1 MSFGKIAFIAMN
13 YELHNLELFE
23 VHEVLSLY
31 LAYELALQVEPLTF
45 KVSPKSWNSGIM
57 EEKIKI
63 LQLTNN

>member
-1 MSFGKIAFIAMN
+1 MN
-13 YELHNLELFE
+13 YALHNLELLE

-31 LAYELALQVEPLTF
+31 LAYDPQLKVEPLTF
-45 KVSPKSWNSGIM
+45 NVSPKSCNSGIM